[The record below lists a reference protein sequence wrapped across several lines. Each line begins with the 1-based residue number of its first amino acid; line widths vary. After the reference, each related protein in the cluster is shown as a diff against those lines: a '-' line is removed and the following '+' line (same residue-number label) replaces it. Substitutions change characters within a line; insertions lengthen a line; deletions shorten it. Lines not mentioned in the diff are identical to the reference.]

1 MFKPN
6 LASACAI
13 PLLISSSALAQI
25 SPDPYSLYVDEE
37 GKMTLPADLLT
48 NWELIGMNGLMAE
61 DKTSVV
67 SLHSVFTQPEAAKYF
82 KDNGQFADGTI
93 LIKEIRNA
101 KMTTGT
107 TGLVGYSD
115 DVDVWFMMVKD
126 TQGRFEGN
134 ADWGSGWG
142 WALFSGDDMTT
153 NTSRGWEQEC
163 MGCHLP
169 VKEQDWVHSSHYP
182 GLNK

>member
-1 MFKPN
+1 MTQSFLMMMFA
-6 LASACAI
+6 LTI
-13 PLLISSSALAQI
+13 GISIAVKAEI
-25 SPDPYSLYVDEE
+25 NPYADLVDND
-37 GKMTLPADLLT
+37 GNMFLPADLLT
-48 NWELIGMNGLMAE
+48 HWELVGMNGLMAE
-61 DKTSVV
+61 DKSSIV
-67 SLHSVFTQPEAAKYF
+67 SLHSVFTQPEAAAYYRQ
-82 KDNGQFADGTI
+82 NGEFADGTV

-101 KMTTGT
+101 SMTTGT
-107 TGLVGYSD
+107 TGFVGYSD

-142 WALFSGDDMTT
+142 WALFNGDDMTT